1 MAEDPIVTNSGWAVQ
16 RPHRK
21 GRAEYKLDGELKAK
35 ICYHAAMD
43 EGRKRV
49 ASDAGSGMLLL
60 LPFPAWPQ
68 ATYSDL
74 TSLSL
79 EDLMNTKV
87 TWLQDGS
94 RENIADSLSDIVI
107 TAADMH
113 GAHDTAL
120 EQG

>member
-1 MAEDPIVTNSGWAVQ
+1 
-16 RPHRK
+16 
-21 GRAEYKLDGELKAK
+21 
-35 ICYHAAMD
+35 MD

-68 ATYSDL
+68 ATPPDL

-87 TWLQDGS
+87 TSASKTEQRIS
-94 RENIADSLSDIVI
+94 RTASAIFVI